1 MFSDIHFPPGYGH
14 VVPKTTAGRLVTI
27 LYALVGI
34 PLTFLFLSN
43 MGNFAAK
50 CFRLF
55 YKKVCCGLCIYVRL
69 TRHKSFMASVRER
82 AEAQIESQKA
92 FDNVV
97 ETAFQSRKTA
107 SMIVRRATTSD
118 IYQPVCVSTDDAKR
132 CQEITSASKSEDVEC
147 NKFSNFPK
155 LRVHDN
161 RRTKQNST
169 KETEPN
175 DRKEFF
181 EDAGNNLGRS
191 KIHLSSSDK
200 KLDQI
205 YQGGGLRLE
214 KDLENKENFE
224 NDSNQQLQNYRDK
237 KIKKMS
243 DIALQVEQHALC
255 VSGSCDDLQVSTSG
269 SNQQET
275 ADLRN
280 SSAKTRTFTSSIL
293 RRKINIV
300 DKKHS
305 PIEMKERPRIPIS
318 VSSLSFCDQSVEV
331 SDESFVEVERVLKST
346 PPEQSLTTASPGG
359 FRLPLVRGRDRTRTQ
374 RILLYKL
381 HHHQEGSTFTPE
393 LGDSR
398 SEPLKRATKVNT
410 DKSGL
415 RKDSAIFGPS
425 LMTIRIAASATAT
438 AAAISAMG
446 PKRSGSKASSDTA
459 SPNNVPTPS
468 SSELGSKDTTTTQL
482 DVGVKHSS
490 SSLFSKDF
498 SKSKPIT
505 NVLTRYK
512 KLYSPFSTRKTASIK
527 WRDERSTC
535 VKKVEHKGKAMPT
548 SSSNFSQE
556 HSLLRASKSLDD
568 LYGIGRS
575 SPRFTFNW
583 KVSQKALPKMPHDQ
597 ISGNPVQKFM
607 LGASANSQ
615 QPLFPTCDSSC
626 LQRKTFHTSRVKYAA
641 DSSDSPSK
649 LKKAGRRIT
658 EIPESGEDLDSVNM
672 TVPIS
677 ICLIIIAL
685 YIYLG
690 ALLFSYWE
698 EWDILTGAYFCFI
711 TLSTIGFGDI
721 VPGTDLRQS
730 GAHQKLL
737 LCSIWLVVGL
747 SLLAMCFNL
756 MQEEV
761 RAKLRWLGTKVGI
774 LKDWRR
780 NICHVCWENHCLFWW

>member
-1 MFSDIHFPPGYGH
+1 M
-14 VVPKTTAGRLVTI
+14 TI

-69 TRHKSFMASVRER
+69 SRHKNFMASVRER

-92 FDNVV
+92 FDTVV
-97 ETAFQSRKTA
+97 ETAFQSRKNA
-107 SMIVRRATTSD
+107 SMIMRRATTSD
-118 IYQPVCVSTDDAKR
+118 IYQPICPSADDANG
-132 CQEITSASKSEDVEC
+132 CQEVTSASESEC
-147 NKFSNFPK
+147 KKFSNFPK

-161 RRTKQNST
+161 RRTKQNFT
-169 KETEPN
+169 KATEPN
-175 DRKEFF
+175 DGKDFF
-181 EDAGNNLGRS
+181 EDAGNNHGRS
-191 KIHLSSSDK
+191 KIYLSSSDK

-214 KDLENKENFE
+214 KDFENKEKFE
-224 NDSNQQLQNYRDK
+224 NDSNEQLQNYRDK
-237 KIKKMS
+237 KRKKMS
-243 DIALQVEQHALC
+243 DIALQSEQRALGM
-255 VSGSCDDLQVSTSG
+255 SGSCADLQVSTSG
-269 SNQQET
+269 NNQQG
-275 ADLRN
+275 AVDLRN
-280 SSAKTRTFTSSIL
+280 SSAKTRTFASSIL
-293 RRKINIV
+293 RRKINNNAER
-300 DKKHS
+300 KHS
-305 PIEMKERPRIPIS
+305 PIEMKERSRIPIS
-318 VSSLSFCDQSVEV
+318 MSALSFCDQSVEV

-346 PPEQSLTTASPGG
+346 PSEQNLKSASPG
-359 FRLPLVRGRDRTRTQ
+359 FRLPLVRGRDRARTQ

-381 HHHQEGSTFTPE
+381 HHNQEGSNLTPE

-398 SEPLKRATKVNT
+398 SDPLKRATKINRG
-410 DKSGL
+410 KSSL
-415 RKDSAIFGPS
+415 RKESSIFGPS

-438 AAAISAMG
+438 AAAISVVG
-446 PKRSGSKASSDTA
+446 PQRSGSKASSDTA
-459 SPNNVPTPS
+459 SPNNVSTPS
-468 SSELGSKDTTTTQL
+468 SSEHGSKDTTTTQL
-482 DVGVKHSS
+482 DAGGKHSS
-490 SSLFSKDF
+490 GSLFSKDF
-498 SKSKPIT
+498 SKSKPLT

-512 KLYSPFSTRKTASIK
+512 KLYSPLSTRKNASIK
-527 WRDERSTC
+527 WRDESSAHA
-535 VKKVEHKGKAMPT
+535 KKVEHKSIAMPT
-548 SSSNFSQE
+548 SSSNFFHE

-583 KVSQKALPKMPHDQ
+583 KVSQKALSKIPFSKDH
-597 ISGNPVQKFM
+597 ISGNSVLKF
-607 LGASANSQ
+607 LAGANSQ
-615 QPLFPTCDSSC
+615 QPLLPTCDSSC

-641 DSSDSPSK
+641 DSSDPPPK
-649 LKKAGRRIT
+649 LKKTSRRIT
-658 EIPESGEDLDSVNM
+658 EIPETGEDLDSVNM

-698 EWDILTGAYFCFI
+698 EWDMLTGAYFCFI

-730 GAHQKLL
+730 GAHQKLF

-774 LKDWRR
+774 LKD
-780 NICHVCWENHCLFWW
+780 